1 MTRPLVLGA
10 LVACLTVSLALLV
23 LKPVPGGLHYEYA
36 VLLALAMTA
45 IWLLYAASTRT
56 FFKTGVLVFVGLCGL
71 SLGIVNLSVLDPSS
85 EIVLTYRTVFD
96 TLESGKNPYTAGTIF
111 HTIESSG
118 PVPGNFN
125 YPPLEIYPYYL
136 AYRIA
141 GTWNLTVLT
150 VTILFIQALCC
161 LILLRMF
168 PGIRPVYLLPFL
180 PVILLGEVKTNVALT
195 LLLTALILWMIKRDL
210 EAPRS
215 LHRYLIAVLFGLGL
229 MTKFMVLP
237 LMAAYYWHRFDPKD
251 LRSLGRIAVDVSIA
265 VATSVLVMAPF
276 GVMAVL
282 KNTLLFNL
290 ILKDRAALT
299 TFYPNIISGPFAW
312 LGLQDLY
319 SVAAVVV
326 LGLAVLAAPRLGLFP
341 AMLAAAYVFL
351 IVAPTPEPQF
361 LPVLLFLV
369 VVARGL
375 AVEAEAR
382 DGRGGPWLDPARL
395 AKEASG

>member
-1 MTRPLVLGA
+1 
-10 LVACLTVSLALLV
+10 
-23 LKPVPGGLHYEYA
+23 
-36 VLLALAMTA
+36 
-45 IWLLYAASTRT
+45 
-56 FFKTGVLVFVGLCGL
+56 
-71 SLGIVNLSVLDPSS
+71 
-85 EIVLTYRTVFD
+85 
-96 TLESGKNPYTAGTIF
+96 
-111 HTIESSG
+111 
-118 PVPGNFN
+118 
-125 YPPLEIYPYYL
+125 
-136 AYRIA
+136 
-141 GTWNLTVLT
+141 
-150 VTILFIQALCC
+150 
-161 LILLRMF
+161 
-168 PGIRPVYLLPFL
+168 
-180 PVILLGEVKTNVALT
+180 
-195 LLLTALILWMIKRDL
+195 
-210 EAPRS
+210 
-215 LHRYLIAVLFGLGL
+215 
-229 MTKFMVLP
+229 
-237 LMAAYYWHRFDPKD
+237 
-251 LRSLGRIAVDVSIA
+251 
-265 VATSVLVMAPF
+265 MAPF